1 MLYCR
6 PIYTDYT
13 EKASEAIKNFYKKYK
28 KEKTMDKRDN
38 ITNIVIEGDG
48 KKTVALVASDKN
60 GRIIETVSAH
70 CAPED
75 VYNFNI
81 GAKLC
86 MDRLYNGYD
95 FTPKPKRKP
104 FNGLL
109 HVILDEDTMD
119 IFRIVDGKIDSV
131 KYVLRCPIQQKDTI
145 YEDSSFEEM
154 KQALLN
160 CASFTWH
167 DGKPPKAISRERGA
181 Y

>member
-1 MLYCR
+1 MQHFIDVD
-6 PIYTDYT
+6 IYV
-13 EKASEAIKNFYKKYK
+13 KAEVEIKNFYKKV

-38 ITNIVIEGDG
+38 IAGIVITGDG
-48 KKTVALVASDKN
+48 KKTVTLTAYDKN
-60 GRIIETVSAH
+60 GVIIETVSAQ

-75 VYNFNI
+75 EYNFDI

-86 MDRLYNGYD
+86 MDRLYKDYD

-109 HVILDEDTMD
+109 HVIWDEDTMD
-119 IFRIVDGKIDSV
+119 IFRIVDGKIDSM
-131 KYVLRCPIQQKDTI
+131 KYVLRHTSQQKDVI

-167 DGKPPKAISRERGA
+167 DGKPPKAICRD

>member
-1 MLYCR
+1 MFFAD
-6 PIYTDYT
+6 P
-13 EKASEAIKNFYKKYK
+13 EEVIKNFYKAVT
-28 KEKTMDKRDN
+28 EETMDKRDN

-48 KKTVALVASDKN
+48 KKTVVLVASDKD
-60 GRIIETVSAH
+60 GKIIETVSAH

-86 MDRLYNGYD
+86 MDRLYKNYD

-104 FNGLL
+104 FNGKIL
-109 HVILDEDTMD
+109 VIWNEDVHDTFMV
-119 IFRIVDGKIDSV
+119 RDGKIESIV
-131 KYVLRCPIQQKDTI
+131 YVLRHPEQQKDTI

-160 CASFTWH
+160 CCTSFIRILH
-167 DGKPPKAISRERGA
+167 DGKPPKAICRD

>member
-1 MLYCR
+1 MNA
-6 PIYTDYT
+6 
-13 EKASEAIKNFYKKYK
+13 EKAAEVLKNFYKTA

-48 KKTVALVASDKN
+48 KKTVCLVASDKN

-86 MDRLYNGYD
+86 MDRLYKDYD

-104 FNGLL
+104 YNGKIF
-109 HVILDEDTMD
+109 VIWDEDVHDTFMV
-119 IFRIVDGKIDSV
+119 RDGKIESQV
-131 KYVLRCPIQQKDTI
+131 YVLRCSCQQKDTI
-145 YEDSSFEEM
+145 YYDSSFEEM

-160 CASFTWH
+160 CASFIWH
-167 DGKPPKAISRERGA
+167 DGKPPKAICRD

>member
-1 MLYCR
+1 MLFAD
-6 PIYTDYT
+6 PEELIN
-13 EKASEAIKNFYKKYK
+13 NFYKTV

-48 KKTVALVASDKN
+48 KKTVVLVASDKN
-60 GRIIETVSAH
+60 GKIIETVSAH

-95 FTPKPKRKP
+95 FTPRPKRKP
-104 FNGLL
+104 FNGNIF
-109 HVILDEDTMD
+109 VIWNEDVYDT
-119 IFRIVDGKIDSV
+119 FVVRNGKIESLL
-131 KYVLRCPIQQKDTI
+131 YALRHPAQQKDTI

-160 CASFTWH
+160 CASFVWYG
-167 DGKPPKAISRERGA
+167 GKLPKAICRK
-181 Y
+181 

>member
-1 MLYCR
+1 M
-6 PIYTDYT
+6 DAN
-13 EKASEAIKNFYKKYK
+13 KAAEVIKNFYKSA

-48 KKTVALVASDKN
+48 KKTVCLVASDKN
-60 GRIIETVSAH
+60 GRIIETVHAD

-75 VYNFNI
+75 EYNFNI

-86 MDRLYNGYD
+86 MDRLYKDYD

-104 FNGLL
+104 FNGKIF
-109 HVILDEDTMD
+109 VIWDEDVHD
-119 IFRIVDGKIDSV
+119 IFMVRDGKIESQV
-131 KYVLRCPIQQKDTI
+131 YVLRCPCQQKDTI
-145 YEDSSFEEM
+145 YYDSSFEEM

-160 CASFTWH
+160 CASFIWH
-167 DGKPPKAISRERGA
+167 DGKPPKAICRD